1 MNLIVKEKTT
11 DQIIAGLK
19 TGEIDGAILAT
30 PLLESTIEETALFN
44 DEMKIYT
51 AKSGKDFL
59 DSLPTIGDL
68 PTERL
73 LLLNEGNCLR
83 IQTLNICKQLSS
95 KSHQSFDFESET
107 CKH

>member
-1 MNLIVKEKTT
+1 MNEQNKTVKGDFVLALIPTVSPFLLPLFIKDLLSNNPELNLIVKEKTT

-51 AKSGKDFL
+51 AKSGKDF
-59 DSLPTIGDL
+59 
-68 PTERL
+68 
-73 LLLNEGNCLR
+73 
-83 IQTLNICKQLSS
+83 
-95 KSHQSFDFESET
+95 
-107 CKH
+107 